1 MSRICPV
8 ERGYEIYDHDP
19 ESIDIWEAH
28 AKTLRRARRIAAD
41 LRRKLNYSTRIWC
54 PFTGWE
60 ETHAPAR

>member
-1 MSRICPV
+1 MTIPNP
-8 ERGYEIYDHDP
+8 ETGYEIYAGKHP
-19 ESIDIWEAH
+19 RSVH
-28 AKTLRRARRIAAD
+28 TAKTLRRARRIAAD